1 VQQQKWF
8 DKHKFLQLDERVNL
22 RTIMLSI
29 IESTQKEVKKQN
41 ICLHSAL
48 LFEAKSCVNQ
58 SKNTNTTF
66 TCAILYIDPSGF
78 LYISNKQKQITTKN
92 QLRSG

>member
-8 DKHKFLQLDERVNL
+8 DKHKFLQLDERVNS

-58 SKNTNTTF
+58 SKQQTQTQFVRCILTLSGVFIYQTNK
-66 TCAILYIDPSGF
+66 
-78 LYISNKQKQITTKN
+78 NKSQPKIN
-92 QLRSG
+92 